1 MIYCD
6 FLIIGSGI
14 VGLAIARELSR
25 CFNDA
30 RIIILEKEKALGAYA
45 SGRNSGVIHAG
56 FYYTDDSLKARFTRQ
71 GNEALRNF
79 CSSRNLKIN
88 PCGKLVVARNRDD
101 LKGLDI
107 LLKRAQKNGVSLERI
122 TTSQV
127 KSIEPMAKTYEYAL
141 FSPTTAS
148 VNPLEVVLAMAKAVQ
163 ENKVEIHYRTKYIF
177 RSKNKITTTRGT
189 YQTSYLINAAGLF
202 ADRIAKDF
210 GFSRNYYLLPF
221 KGLYLYGSQT
231 APKLKTNIYPVPN
244 LANPFLGVHFT
255 STVDGTIKIG
265 PTAIPCFWREQ
276 YNWTDNF
283 NFKEFLDILYKQ
295 IGLGVSAN
303 FNFRNLAFEEI
314 CKHFKPYIIK
324 LAGELVENL
333 HSNDFKSWGKP
344 GIRAQLVNRRNRN
357 LEMDFVVEFDDS
369 SLHVLNAVSPAFTCS
384 IPFAEYI
391 VDLVEKNY
399 K

>member
-14 VGLAIARELSR
+14 VGLAIARELSLR
-25 CFNDA
+25 FNDA
-30 RIIILEKEKALGAYA
+30 RIIVLEKENNLGAHA

-71 GNEALRNF
+71 GNESLKDF
-79 CSSRNLKIN
+79 CRSRNLKIN
-88 PCGKLVVARNRDD
+88 PCGKLVVARNENE

-107 LLKRAQKNGVSLERI
+107 LLERAWKNGVTLERI
-122 TTSQV
+122 TASEA

-148 VNPLEVVLAMAKAVQ
+148 VNPLEVVSAMARAAQ
-163 ENKVEIHYRTKYIF
+163 ENKVAIHYRTKYLS
-177 RSKNKITTTRGT
+177 RSKNTIITTRGI
-189 YQTSYLINAAGLF
+189 YQTRYFINAAGLF

-210 GFSRNYYLLPF
+210 GFSRSYYLLPF

-231 APKLKTNIYPVPN
+231 ASKLKTNIYPVPN
-244 LANPFLGVHFT
+244 LATPFLGVHFT
-255 STVDGTIKIG
+255 STVDGNIKIG

-276 YNWTDNF
+276 YSWIDNF

-314 CKHFKPYIIK
+314 CKQFKPYIIK
-324 LAGELVENL
+324 LAGELVENI
-333 HSNDFKSWGKP
+333 HNNDFRLWGEP
-344 GIRAQLVNRRNRN
+344 GIRAQLVNRRNRT
-357 LEMDFVVEFDDS
+357 LEMDFVVQFDDN

-384 IPFAEYI
+384 IPFAKYV

-399 K
+399 N